1 MPRPSLLSGLG
12 GLDRRGFLQ
21 TASAA
26 ALTGLA
32 TAVLPRAWAAPTPE
46 APAEQAVG
54 RLFQSLTE
62 TQKREI
68 ALPFEHELR
77 HKINANWHVTKP
89 RLGEDFYSAA
99 QRQLVEEIVRNV
111 LSPEGFE
118 KIQKQTEFDD
128 GGLEGY
134 SIAFFGTPGTGKFE
148 WELTGRHLTLRA
160 DGNTVD
166 KAAFGGPLIYGH
178 GEESARKNLFNDQTV
193 AVNKLFRALDAKQAE
208 RALVAKAPSEAAVP
222 LQGKEGR
229 FPGVPVAD
237 LSADQQALVEKTLRH
252 LLSPYRTADV
262 DEVFQVLQA
271 NGGLKSLNLAWYQ
284 EGDLLEDKE
293 WDIWRVEGPGFVW
306 HFRGAPHVH
315 AYINIAALA

>member
-1 MPRPSLLSGLG
+1 M
-12 GLDRRGFLQ
+12 
-21 TASAA
+21 
-26 ALTGLA
+26 
-32 TAVLPRAWAAPTPE
+32 
-46 APAEQAVG
+46 
-54 RLFQSLTE
+54 LFRS
-62 TQKREI
+62 
-68 ALPFEHELR
+68 
-77 HKINANWHVTKP
+77 
-89 RLGEDFYSAA
+89 
-99 QRQLVEEIVRNV
+99 
-111 LSPEGFE
+111 
-118 KIQKQTEFDD
+118 
-128 GGLEGY
+128 
-134 SIAFFGTPGTGKFE
+134 
-148 WELTGRHLTLRA
+148 
-160 DGNTVD
+160 
-166 KAAFGGPLIYGH
+166 GH